1 MNLNYLFYCKYFDSL
16 TDDNAAKADDINKAI
31 VNVTVKEVE
40 KEYCFSQ
47 TFCMKTTYPGLLIGI
62 GNPHDAAAY
71 FQNTDAI
78 KMGFTLD
85 YVTGLPVI
93 PGSTVKGIL
102 RSAFSQYPEYVIE
115 KLAEVTGNAEWS
127 KMSAEE
133 LKKIENNIFG
143 NNEEANIAEQDIF
156 LEAIP
161 VKATDKNRILG
172 EDFVTSH
179 KGSRKELDGLVEPNP
194 VRMLKVLPDV
204 VFEFRFICQTTKVE
218 HYVLDWKIKKA
229 LFAGILE
236 DLGVGAKTNTG
247 YGNMILQKNLDESH
261 QQLEIAQVEV
271 RIQKDKKPFKDSRHV
286 QGNKGN
292 HNKNGYKPGKQRH
305 NPSYRKEIYK

>member
-1 MNLNYLFYCKYFDSL
+1 MNLNYLFYRKYFDSL

-31 VNVTVKEVE
+31 VNAKTKEVE
-40 KEYCFSQ
+40 KENPFSQ
-47 TFCMKTTYPGLLIGI
+47 TFCMKTTYPGLLLGI

-102 RSAFSQYPEYVIE
+102 RSAFSRYPEYVIE
-115 KLAEVTGNAEWS
+115 KLAEVTGNVEWS
-127 KMSAEE
+127 KMSVEE

-143 NNEEANIAEQDIF
+143 NNEETNIAVQDVF

-161 VKATDKNRILG
+161 VRATDKKRILG

-179 KGSRKELDGLVEPNP
+179 RGSRKELDGLVEPNP
-194 VRMLKVLPDV
+194 VRMLKVLPEV
-204 VFEFRFICQTTKVE
+204 WFEFRFICQPTKVGN
-218 HYVLDWKIKKA
+218 YSLDWKIKKA
-229 LFAGILE
+229 LYAGILE

-247 YGNMILQKNLDESH
+247 YGNMIMMQNLDENH
-261 QQLEIAQVEV
+261 KQLEIDTVEI
-271 RIQKDKKPFKDSRHV
+271 RIQKEQKNDKGSRSP
-286 QGNKGN
+286 QRNKGN
-292 HNKNGYKPGKQRH
+292 FNKNGNKSGKSR
-305 NPSYRKEIYK
+305 NNESCRKEIYK